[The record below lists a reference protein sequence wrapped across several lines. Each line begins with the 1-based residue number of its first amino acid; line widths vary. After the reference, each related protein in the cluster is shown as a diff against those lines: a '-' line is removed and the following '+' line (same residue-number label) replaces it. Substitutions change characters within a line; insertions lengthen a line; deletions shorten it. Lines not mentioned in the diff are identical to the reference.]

1 MRLLAGLATGITV
14 ALIVAQTMGAPLVVL
29 PPRTRRPRSGLLAF
43 LEQEGL
49 SPVRFWVS
57 SSLAA
62 LATFAVVAA
71 LTGSPLVA
79 VVPAG
84 IVGALPANYYRS
96 LDRRRSQERR
106 QAWPDALRSLVAALN
121 AGQSPHEALVELSRS
136 GPVPLRPVFAR
147 YDTLAQ
153 IVSESEALDTLGR
166 RLADPLSD
174 RIFEVL
180 AIAVQ
185 KGSRIA
191 LDILRDV
198 ADATTADLQLA
209 EKIDTAQREQ
219 RLNARAVFVLPFLAL
234 VLLCSRPGAF
244 RDYYASA
251 EGIPVLLIGTAMST
265 VGMLIVQ
272 RLGRL
277 PAEPRVLL
285 DSPSREER
293 DR

>member
-1 MRLLAGLATGITV
+1 MRLLAGLATGVTV
-14 ALIVAQTMGAPLVVL
+14 ALLVAQALGAPLVVL
-29 PPRTRRPRSGLLAF
+29 PPRTRRRRTGLLAF

-49 SPVRFWVS
+49 SPVRFWAS
-57 SSLAA
+57 SALAA
-62 LATFAVVAA
+62 LATLAVVAA

-79 VVPAG
+79 LVPAG
-84 IVGALPANYYRS
+84 AVGALPATYYRS
-96 LDRRRSQERR
+96 VDRRRSKERR
-106 QAWPDALRSLVAALN
+106 QAWPDALRSLVASLST
-121 AGQSPHEALVELSRS
+121 GQSPHEALVELSRS

-147 YDTLAQ
+147 YETLAQ
-153 IVSESEALDTLGR
+153 IVSETEALDSLR
-166 RLADPLSD
+166 QQLADPLSD

-180 AIAVQ
+180 AIAVE

-244 RDYYASA
+244 RDFYASA
-251 EGIPVLLIGTAMST
+251 EGIPVLLIGSALST

-285 DSPSREER
+285 DHPNRKEP

>member
-1 MRLLAGLATGITV
+1 MRLLAGLATSITV
-14 ALIVAQTMGAPLVVL
+14 ALIVAQAMGAPMVVL
-29 PPRTRRPRSGLLAF
+29 PRRPRRRRSGLLAF

-49 SPVRFWVS
+49 SPARFWVS
-57 SSLAA
+57 STLAA

-71 LTGSPLVA
+71 LTGSPLVS
-79 VVPAG
+79 VVPAAL
-84 IVGALPANYYRS
+84 VGALPASYYRS
-96 LDRRRSQERR
+96 LDRRRAKERR
-106 QAWPDALRSLVAALN
+106 QAWPDALRSLVASLN
-121 AGQSPHEALVELSRS
+121 AGQSPHEALVELSHS

-147 YDTLAQ
+147 YDTLTQ
-153 IVSESEALDTLGR
+153 IVSETEALDTLR
-166 RLADPLSD
+166 RELADPLSD

-209 EKIDTAQREQ
+209 EKIDTAQTEQ
-219 RLNARAVFVLPFLAL
+219 RLNARAVFVLPFLAV
-234 VLLCSRPGAF
+234 VLLCSRPGTF

-251 EGIPVLLIGTAMST
+251 DGVPVLVIGTAMST

-285 DSPSREER
+285 DNPRREEHTP
-293 DR
+293 